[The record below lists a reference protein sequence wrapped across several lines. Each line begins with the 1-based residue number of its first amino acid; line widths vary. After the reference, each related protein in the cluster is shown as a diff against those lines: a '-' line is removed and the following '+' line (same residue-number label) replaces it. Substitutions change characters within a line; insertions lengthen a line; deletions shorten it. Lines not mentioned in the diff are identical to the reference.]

1 MSQSTNNTLAAA
13 PKKSTM
19 AQLIPVMFCFFVMGF
34 VDLVGVASNYVQK
47 DLHLTDSEANLF
59 PSLVFF
65 WFLIFSVPTGLLM
78 NKIGRK
84 KTVLL
89 SMVVTLASLL
99 IPIFGN
105 SYTVMLVAFSLL
117 GIGNAL
123 MQTSLNPLVSNLISP
138 SKLASTLTFGQ
149 FVKAIASFLAPLI
162 MGWAAASLIP
172 AFGLDWRA
180 IFPIY
185 AVICVFAVAILGGTP
200 IPEDAP
206 DKASSILN
214 CIKLLGKPFVF
225 LCFIGIMCHVGIDV
239 GTNTTAPKII
249 MERHGLPLE
258 DAAIATS
265 VYFVFRTLGCL
276 LGSWILAKA
285 SAKKFFAVSVAFMLA
300 GMICLFMEL
309 PLYGIYLCI
318 GLIGFGNS
326 NIFSMVFAQALN
338 HVPNEKNEVSGLMI
352 MGLFGGTI
360 FPLLMGYCS
369 DSFGGQ
375 AGAVGIMLIG
385 VIYLAFYNFRMKKA

>member
-1 MSQSTNNTLAAA
+1 MAQSSIQTLPA
-13 PKKSTM
+13 KSSM

-34 VDLVGVASNYVQK
+34 VDLVGAGSNYVQQ
-47 DLHLTDSEANLF
+47 DLNLTDSQANLF

-84 KTVLL
+84 KTVML
-89 SMVVTLASLL
+89 SMIVTLGSLL

-105 SYTVMLVAFSLL
+105 SYEVMLVAFSLL

-123 MQTSLNPLVSNLISP
+123 MQTSLNPLVSNLINP

-162 MGWAAASLIP
+162 MGWAATAAIP

-185 AVICVFAVAILGGTP
+185 AVICVFAIAILGGTP
-200 IPEDAP
+200 IPEDTP
-206 DKASSILN
+206 DKASSFTS
-214 CIKLLGKPFVF
+214 CIKLLGVPFVF
-225 LCFIGIMCHVGIDV
+225 LCFLGIMCHVGIDV

-249 MERHGLPLE
+249 MERMGLPLE
-258 DAAIATS
+258 DAVIATS

-276 LGSWILAKA
+276 LGSWILTKVQT
-285 SAKKFFAVSVAFMLA
+285 KKFFAISVAFMA
-300 GMICLFMEL
+300 AAMICLFMEL
-309 PLYGIYLCI
+309 PLMGIYVAI

-352 MGLFGGTI
+352 MGLFGGTL
-360 FPLLMGYCS
+360 FPLLMGFCS
-369 DSFGGQ
+369 DTVQGQ
-375 AGAVGIMLIG
+375 WGAVAVMSVG
-385 VIYLAFYNFRMKKA
+385 VLYLAFYTFKMKRA